1 MYLTNGGGIKMTI
14 AEYLTRDKINID
26 GKGIEPDVVVE
37 LPKLEDL
44 APVKMDRDIKPGT
57 IGLDV
62 YGIQQ
67 RLSNLGYQLKVDGIM
82 GKQTLTA
89 VNKLFTSNNLPA
101 VNTLTKDAQKKLLD
115 LYNQHITKSI
125 QDTQLQAAIAQLQ
138 NLLK

>member
-1 MYLTNGGGIKMTI
+1 
-14 AEYLTRDKINID
+14 
-26 GKGIEPDVVVE
+26 
-37 LPKLEDL
+37 
-44 APVKMDRDIKPGT
+44 MDRDIKPGT

-115 LYNQHITKSI
+115 LYNQNITKSI